1 MAGLKA
7 EALLSFGGE
16 GEESNTGDR
25 EEGETDEELPPL
37 HSYCHHR
44 PSVARLPLQCTLQAN
59 QSELKPVTP
68 NHSLV
73 PCRPKGSP

>member
-25 EEGETDEELPPL
+25 EEGETDGELPPL
-37 HSYCHHR
+37 HS
-44 PSVARLPLQCTLQAN
+44 
-59 QSELKPVTP
+59 
-68 NHSLV
+68 
-73 PCRPKGSP
+73 